1 MSPRPCKPSWSE
13 PPFVS
18 FCQLHY
24 IHAQAQPVSRVV
36 LPWAVSRTLVPPIV
50 GSLQVDSGKM
60 LSNDWLL
67 TLPKLEQPR
76 CHSNTRPSMNRQ
88 SVEPVEHYAPLSFF
102 AFSRAHR
109 MGGTRYASESRTLL
123 LAQPNRLPNTAVWLT
138 SNHDCPCRSLRG
150 VARPP

>member
-76 CHSNTRPSMNRQ
+76 CHSNTRPSNLSNITR
-88 SVEPVEHYAPLSFF
+88 HY
-102 AFSRAHR
+102 
-109 MGGTRYASESRTLL
+109 
-123 LAQPNRLPNTAVWLT
+123 
-138 SNHDCPCRSLRG
+138 RSLPSPVQTAWEVPGTLRKAG
-150 VARPP
+150 LCCSLSPTVYQILPYG